1 MRDVVIVDAIRTPT
15 GERNGA
21 LSGLRPD
28 DTLGK
33 LAWYLVNERLGID
46 PALVQ
51 DHICGCVTQ
60 IGEQGLNIG
69 RNALLAGGFPSSVPG
84 VAINRQEG
92 SSLQAVAFAAQA
104 ISAGEMDV
112 VLASGVEFMSRQ
124 PMGSDGFGDHVA
136 HLGSGVSPRLF
147 ERFGA
152 LLSRGMAAE
161 LMAEKWRFTREEL
174 DAYAQRSH
182 ERAASA
188 VDSRLFASEIM
199 AVEVTELDGRSF
211 LLESDEGVR
220 HDVSLE
226 ELASFLPAFKPGGVI
241 TAGNSGRIVDG
252 AAAVLLM
259 AEEKCSELGIE
270 PKARYLCT
278 TVSGEDP
285 VIMLTGPITATTRA
299 LAKAGLSLDDI
310 DLFEINEAFAPVPL
324 AWIKEMEPSEP
335 ERVNRW
341 GGAIA
346 NGNPLGASG
355 AKLICTLISGLAH
368 LDGRYGLVS
377 TCMGMG
383 MGIATIV
390 ERIS

>member
-1 MRDVVIVDAIRTPT
+1 MVIVDAVRTPT

-33 LAWYLVNERLGID
+33 LAWHLVGERLGID

-60 IGEQGLNIG
+60 IGEQGLNIA
-69 RNALLAGGFPSSVPG
+69 RNALLAGGFPPSVPG
-84 VAINRQEG
+84 VTINRQEG

-104 ISAGEMDV
+104 IAAGEMDV

-152 LLSRGMAAE
+152 LLSPGMAAE
-161 LMAEKWRFTREEL
+161 LMAERWGFTREEL
-174 DAYAQRSH
+174 DAYAHRSH
-182 ERAASA
+182 ERASGAA
-188 VDSRLFASEIM
+188 DSRLLAPEIM
-199 AVEVTELDGRSF
+199 PVEVTGIDGRSF
-211 LLESDEGVR
+211 LLEGDEGVGR
-220 HDVSLE
+220 AVSMDD
-226 ELASFLPAFKPGGVI
+226 LASLPPAFKPDGVI
-241 TAGNSGRIVDG
+241 TTGNSGSVVDG

-259 AEEKCSELGIE
+259 AEEKCSESGIE
-270 PKARYLCT
+270 PKARYICSA
-278 TVSGEDP
+278 VSGEDP
-285 VIMLTGPITATTRA
+285 VLMLTGPMSATTRA
-299 LAKAGLSLDDI
+299 LEEAGLRLDDI

-324 AWIKEMEPSEP
+324 AWIKEMQPSRP
-335 ERVNRW
+335 ERVNMW

-355 AKLICTLISGLAH
+355 AKLVCTLLSGLAH
-368 LDGRYGLVS
+368 LDGRYGLAS

-383 MGIATIV
+383 MGIAAIF